1 MARFDG
7 RAILVSKDD
16 PQMQSDRSLIDP
28 SRRSSETMRREIANS
43 CSWHLAWRTRNT
55 EDGSSENVGLTST
68 SLVKP

>member
-28 SRRSSETMRREIANS
+28 SRVSKLTTGFGAPVREGELFVHVE
-43 CSWHLAWRTRNT
+43 C
-55 EDGSSENVGLTST
+55 
-68 SLVKP
+68 